1 MISVRREMIK
11 TQQEVQDYY
20 GKQLQTSS
28 DLKTNACCDP
38 ALMPEYLKPILAK
51 IHPEVDSRYYG
62 CGLVIPPL
70 LEGLKILDLGSGA
83 GRDVYLSSALVGET
97 GQVVGVDM
105 TPEQLAIANEYKA
118 FHAEQFKFP
127 ESNVQF
133 IQGYLETL
141 DELGLEE
148 ASFDIIVSNCVL
160 NLSTDKL
167 AVLKSAYKLLKPGG
181 EFYFSDVYA
190 DRRIPQHL
198 QNDPVLY
205 GECLSG
211 ALYWND
217 FLNLSKQAGFL
228 DPRLASDRP
237 LTIENS
243 KLESKVSPIKFYSA
257 TYRLFKLAELEPDC
271 EDYGQAVKYLGGISE
286 HDAFFDLDGHHRF
299 EQGKVE
305 AVCGNTLRML
315 QNTRFEPYFE
325 FYGNWQQHFGLFEGC
340 GKQIPFQQQLTD
352 APCC

>member
-1 MISVRREMIK
+1 MK

-38 ALMPEYLKPILAK
+38 ALMPDYLKPILAK

-70 LEGLKILDLGSGA
+70 LKGLKILDLGSGA
-83 GRDVYLSSALVGET
+83 GRDVYLLSALVGET

-105 TPEQLAIANEYKA
+105 TPEQLAIADEYKD
-118 FHAEQFKFP
+118 FHAERFQLPKTNVKFL
-127 ESNVQF
+127 
-133 IQGYLETL
+133 QGYLETL
-141 DELGLEE
+141 DELDLEAE
-148 ASFDIIVSNCVL
+148 SFDIIVSNCVL
-160 NLSTDKL
+160 NLSTNKL

-198 QNDPVLY
+198 QDDPILY

-217 FLNLSKQAGFL
+217 FMNLSKQAGFL
-228 DPRLASDRP
+228 DPRLSNNRP

-243 KLESKVSPIKFYSA
+243 KLEKKVSPIKFYSA
-257 TYRLFKLAELEPDC
+257 TYRLFKIDELESDC
-271 EDYGQAVKYLGGISE
+271 EDYGQAVKYLGGIPE
-286 HDAFFDLDGHHRF
+286 HDAYLDLDSHHRF
-299 EQGKVE
+299 EQGKIE

-315 QNTRFEPYFE
+315 QNTRFQPYFE
-325 FYGNWQQHFGLFEGC
+325 FYGDWKQHFGLFAGC
-340 GKQIPFQQQLTD
+340 GKDIPFQQDLSEQN
-352 APCC
+352 CC

>member
-1 MISVRREMIK
+1 MK
-11 TQQEVQDYY
+11 KQQEVQNYY
-20 GKQLQTSS
+20 GKQLQGSA

-38 ALMPEYLKPILAK
+38 ALMPEYIKPILAK

-83 GRDVYLSSALVGET
+83 GRDAYLLSALVGES
-97 GQVVGVDM
+97 GQVIGVDM
-105 TPEQLAIANEYKA
+105 TPEQLAVANEYKQ
-118 FHAEQFKFP
+118 FHAEQFNHPKP
-127 ESNVQF
+127 NVQF

-141 DELGLEE
+141 DELDLAEG
-148 ASFDIIVSNCVL
+148 SFDIIVSNCVL
-160 NLSTDKL
+160 NLSSDKL
-167 AVLKSAYKLLKPGG
+167 AVLQSAYKLLKPGG

-190 DRRIPQHL
+190 DRRIPQEL

-217 FLNLSKQAGFL
+217 FINLSKQADFL
-228 DPRLASDRP
+228 DPRLVTDRP

-243 KLESKVSPIKFYSA
+243 KLENKVKPIKFYSA
-257 TYRLFKLAELEPDC
+257 TYRLFKIEELESDC
-271 EDYGQAVKYLGGISE
+271 EDYGHAVKYLGGIPE
-286 HDAFFDLDGHHRF
+286 HEPFFDLDGHHRF
-299 EQGKVE
+299 EKGKVE

-315 QNTRFEPYFE
+315 SDTRFQPFFE
-325 FYGNWQQHFGLFEGC
+325 FYGDWKQHYGLFKGC
-340 GKQIPFQQQLTD
+340 GKDIPFVQENDDLS
-352 APCC
+352 CC

>member
-1 MISVRREMIK
+1 MK

-20 GKQLQTSS
+20 GKQLQGSS

-38 ALMPEYLKPILAK
+38 ALMPDYIKPILAK

-83 GRDVYLSSALVGET
+83 GRDVYLLSALVGET
-97 GQVVGVDM
+97 GQVVGIDM
-105 TPEQLAIANEYKA
+105 TPEQLAIANQYKE
-118 FHAEQFKFP
+118 FHAEQFQFP
-127 ESNVQF
+127 KTNVQF

-148 ASFDIIVSNCVL
+148 GSFDIIVSNCVL

-190 DRRIPQHL
+190 DRRIPQEL
-198 QNDPVLY
+198 QDDPVLY

-217 FLNLSKQAGFL
+217 FLNLSKRAGFL
-228 DPRLASDRP
+228 DPRLVTDRP

-243 KLESKVSPIKFYSA
+243 KLENKVKPIKFYSA
-257 TYRLFKLAELEPDC
+257 TYRLFKIEELESDC
-271 EDYGQAVKYLGGISE
+271 EDYGHAVKYLGGIPE
-286 HDAFFDLDGHHRF
+286 HEAFFDLDGHHRF
-299 EQGKVE
+299 HKGKVKT
-305 AVCGNTLRML
+305 VCGNSLRML
-315 QNTRFEPYFE
+315 NDTRFQAYFE
-325 FYGNWQQHFGLFEGC
+325 FYGDWQHHFGLFEGC
-340 GKQIPFQQQLTD
+340 GKEIPFKQDDDDLN
-352 APCC
+352 CC

>member
-1 MISVRREMIK
+1 MK
-11 TQQEVQDYY
+11 TQQEVQSYY
-20 GKQLQTSS
+20 GKQLKNSS

-70 LEGLKILDLGSGA
+70 LEGLTILDLGSGA
-83 GRDVYLSSALVGET
+83 GRDAYLLSALVGET
-97 GQVVGVDM
+97 GKVVGIDM
-105 TPEQLAIANEYKA
+105 TPEQLAIAREYSQY
-118 FHAEQFKFP
+118 HADSFGYPQ
-127 ESNVQF
+127 SNVRF
-133 IQGYLETL
+133 IEGYLEQL
-141 DELGLEE
+141 DQLGLEE
-148 ASFDIIVSNCVL
+148 NSFDIIVSNCVL

-167 AVLKSAYKLLKPGG
+167 SVLKSAYKLLKPGG

-190 DRRIPQHL
+190 DRRIPKNL

-228 DPRLASDRP
+228 DPRLVSDRP
-237 LTIENS
+237 LTIENA
-243 KLESKVSPIKFYSA
+243 KLENKVKPIKFYSA
-257 TYRLFKLAELEPDC
+257 TYRLFKIDELESDC
-271 EDYGQAVKYLGGISE
+271 EDYGQAVKYLGGIPE
-286 HDAFFDLDGHHRF
+286 HETFIDLDGHHRF
-299 EQGKVE
+299 EAGKIE

-315 QNTRFEPYFE
+315 QDTRLAPYFE
-325 FYGNWQQHFGLFEGC
+325 FYGNQDRHFGLFKDC
-340 GKQIPFQQQLTD
+340 GKEMSFQQD
-352 APCC
+352 SDSAACC

>member
-1 MISVRREMIK
+1 MK

-20 GKQLQTSS
+20 GKQLQASS

-51 IHPEVDSRYYG
+51 IHHEVDSRYYG

-70 LEGLKILDLGSGA
+70 LDGLKILDLGSGA
-83 GRDVYLSSALVGET
+83 GRDVYILSALVGNE
-97 GQVVGVDM
+97 GKVIGIDM
-105 TPEQLAIANEYKA
+105 TPEQLAVADKYKDY
-118 FHAEQFKFP
+118 HADQFGHSA
-127 ESNVQF
+127 SNVQF
-133 IQGYLETL
+133 VEGYLETL

-198 QNDPVLY
+198 QDDSVLY

-217 FLNLSKQAGFL
+217 FLNLSKRAGFL
-228 DPRLASDRP
+228 DPRLVNDRP
-237 LTIENS
+237 LTIENA
-243 KLESKVSPIKFYSA
+243 KLENKVSPIKFYSA
-257 TYRLFKLAELEPDC
+257 TYRLFKISELESDC
-271 EDYGQAVKYLGGISE
+271 EDYGQAVKYLGGIPE
-286 HDAFFDLDGHHRF
+286 HHAYIDLDGHHRF
-299 EQGKVE
+299 EQGKIE
-305 AVCGNTLRML
+305 SVCGNTLRIL
-315 QNTRFEPYFE
+315 KNTRFKPYFE
-325 FYGNWQQHFGLFEGC
+325 FYGNWQHHFGLFAGC
-340 GKQIPFQQQLTD
+340 GKDIPFQQQID
-352 APCC
+352 DSNCC

>member
-1 MISVRREMIK
+1 MK

-20 GKQLQTSS
+20 GKQLQNSN

-83 GRDVYLSSALVGET
+83 GRDVYLLSALVGET
-97 GQVVGVDM
+97 GQVVGIDM
-105 TPEQLAIANEYKA
+105 TQEQLAIANEYKD
-118 FHAEQFKFP
+118 FHAEQFQLSKT
-127 ESNVQF
+127 NVQF

-148 ASFDIIVSNCVL
+148 SSFDIIVSNCVL

-167 AVLKSAYKLLKPGG
+167 AVLQSAYKLLKPGG

-190 DRRIPQHL
+190 DRRIPQVL
-198 QNDPVLY
+198 QDDPVLY

-228 DPRLASDRP
+228 DPRLSSDRP

-243 KLESKVSPIKFYSA
+243 KLENKVSPIKFYSA
-257 TYRLFKLAELEPDC
+257 TYRLFKINELESDC
-271 EDYGQAVKYLGGISE
+271 EDYGQAVKYLGGIPE
-286 HDAFFDLDGHHRF
+286 HDTYFDLDGHHRF

-315 QNTRFEPYFE
+315 KNTRFKPYFE

-340 GKQIPFQQQLTD
+340 GKEIPFQQDLNEQD
-352 APCC
+352 CC

>member
-1 MISVRREMIK
+1 MK

-20 GKQLQTSS
+20 GKQLQNSN

-83 GRDVYLSSALVGET
+83 GRDVYLLSALVGET
-97 GQVVGVDM
+97 GQVVGIDM
-105 TPEQLAIANEYKA
+105 TQEQLAIANEYKD
-118 FHAEQFKFP
+118 FHAEQFQLSKT
-127 ESNVQF
+127 NVQF

-148 ASFDIIVSNCVL
+148 SSFDIIVSNCVL

-167 AVLKSAYKLLKPGG
+167 AVLQSAYKLLKPGG

-190 DRRIPQHL
+190 DRRIPQAL
-198 QNDPVLY
+198 QDDPVLY

-228 DPRLASDRP
+228 DPRLSSDRP

-243 KLESKVSPIKFYSA
+243 KLENKVSPIKFYSA
-257 TYRLFKLAELEPDC
+257 TYRLFKINELESDC
-271 EDYGQAVKYLGGISE
+271 EDYGQAVKYLGGIPE
-286 HDAFFDLDGHHRF
+286 HDTYFDLDGHHRF

-315 QNTRFEPYFE
+315 KNTRFKPYFE

-340 GKQIPFQQQLTD
+340 GKEIPFQQDLNEQD
-352 APCC
+352 CC

>member
-1 MISVRREMIK
+1 MK

-20 GKQLQTSS
+20 GKQLQNSS

-38 ALMPEYLKPILAK
+38 ALMPDYLKPILAK

-70 LEGLKILDLGSGA
+70 LKGLKILDLGSGA
-83 GRDVYLSSALVGET
+83 GRDVYLLSALVGET
-97 GQVVGVDM
+97 GQVVGIDM
-105 TPEQLAIANEYKA
+105 TPEQLAIADEYKD
-118 FHAEQFKFP
+118 FHAEQFQLPKTNVKFL
-127 ESNVQF
+127 
-133 IQGYLETL
+133 QGYLETL
-141 DELGLEE
+141 DELDLEDT
-148 ASFDIIVSNCVL
+148 SFDIIVSNCVL

-198 QNDPVLY
+198 QDDPVLY

-217 FLNLSKQAGFL
+217 FMNLSKQAGFL
-228 DPRLASDRP
+228 DPRLSNNRP

-243 KLESKVSPIKFYSA
+243 KLEKKVSPIKFYSA
-257 TYRLFKLAELEPDC
+257 TYRLFKIDELESDC
-271 EDYGQAVKYLGGISE
+271 ENYGQAVKYLGGIPE
-286 HDAFFDLDGHHRF
+286 HEAYLDLDGHHRF
-299 EQGKVE
+299 EQGKIE
-305 AVCGNTLRML
+305 AVCGNTLKML
-315 QNTRFEPYFE
+315 QNTRFQPYFQ
-325 FYGNWQQHFGLFEGC
+325 FYGDWKQHFGLFAGC
-340 GKQIPFQQQLTD
+340 GKEMPFQQNLNEQN
-352 APCC
+352 CC

>member
-1 MISVRREMIK
+1 MK

-70 LEGLKILDLGSGA
+70 LKGLKILDLGSGA
-83 GRDVYLSSALVGET
+83 GRDVYLLSALVGET
-97 GQVVGVDM
+97 GQVVGIDM
-105 TPEQLAIANEYKA
+105 TPEQLTIANEYKN
-118 FHAEQFKFP
+118 FHAEQFRLPKT
-127 ESNVQF
+127 NVQF

-167 AVLKSAYKLLKPGG
+167 AVLQSAYKLLKPGG

-217 FLNLSKQAGFL
+217 FLNLSRQAGFL
-228 DPRLASDRP
+228 DPRLSSDRP

-243 KLESKVSPIKFYSA
+243 KLEKKVSPIKFYSA
-257 TYRLFKLAELEPDC
+257 TYRLFKINELEADC
-271 EDYGQAVKYLGGISE
+271 EDYGQAVKYLGGIPE
-286 HDAFFDLDGHHRF
+286 HDAYFDLDGHHRF
-299 EQGKVE
+299 EQGKIE

-315 QNTRFEPYFE
+315 KNTRFKPYFE
-325 FYGNWQQHFGLFEGC
+325 FYGDWQQHFGLFTGC
-340 GKQIPFQQQLTD
+340 GKEIPFQQNLTEQD
-352 APCC
+352 CC

>member
-1 MISVRREMIK
+1 MK

-70 LEGLKILDLGSGA
+70 LKGLKILDLGSGA
-83 GRDVYLSSALVGET
+83 GRDVYLLSALVGET
-97 GQVVGVDM
+97 GQVVGIDM
-105 TPEQLAIANEYKA
+105 TPEQLTIANEYKN
-118 FHAEQFKFP
+118 FHAEQFRLPKT
-127 ESNVQF
+127 NVQF

-167 AVLKSAYKLLKPGG
+167 AVLQSAYKLLKPGG

-217 FLNLSKQAGFL
+217 FLNLSRQAGFL
-228 DPRLASDRP
+228 DPRLSSDRP

-243 KLESKVSPIKFYSA
+243 KLEKKVSPIKFYSA
-257 TYRLFKLAELEPDC
+257 TYRLFKINELEADC
-271 EDYGQAVKYLGGISE
+271 EDYGQAVKYLGGIPE
-286 HDAFFDLDGHHRF
+286 HDAYFDLDGHHRF
-299 EQGKVE
+299 EQGKIE

-315 QNTRFEPYFE
+315 KNTRFKPYFE
-325 FYGNWQQHFGLFEGC
+325 FYGDWQQHFGLFTGC
-340 GKQIPFQQQLTD
+340 GKEIPFQQNLSEQD
-352 APCC
+352 CC